1 MIEFT
6 WKIESLEKNVA
17 DGGVVRANWRVNAV
31 DGDYRTSGYGGISFT
46 PDPDADGFIPFESLT
61 EDVVLSWI
69 FLSIDSPL
77 DSPVI
82 TPVPD
87 ATSVGLV
94 DRDALEARLTADIEE
109 QKTPATTISG
119 IGPEAE
125 NPFPWDTE

>member
-6 WKIESLEKNVA
+6 WKIESLEKNIA

-46 PDPDADGFIPFESLT
+46 PNPDTDDFIPFESLT

-69 FLSIDSPL
+69 FLEEGQDN
-77 DSPVI
+77 
-82 TPVPD
+82 
-87 ATSVGLV
+87 VGLV
-94 DRDALEARLTADIEE
+94 DKDALEARLTADIEE

-119 IGPEAE
+119 IGLGPGAE

>member
-6 WKIESLEKNVA
+6 WKIESLEKSDS
-17 DGGVVRANWRVNAV
+17 DGSVIRVNWTVDAV
-31 DGDYRTSGYGGISFT
+31 DGDYTASTMGGISFT

-69 FLSIDSPL
+69 FLSVDSPL

-87 ATSVGLV
+87 PNSVGLV
-94 DRDALEARLTADIEE
+94 DRDTIESRLTADIEE
-109 QKTPATTISG
+109 QKIVVTTSVVS
-119 IGPEAE
+119 AQ
-125 NPFPWDTE
+125 NNNLPWDTE

>member
-6 WKIESLEKNVA
+6 WKIESLEKNNV
-17 DGGVVRANWRVNAV
+17 DGGVIRVNWSVNAV
-31 DGDYRTSGYGGISFT
+31 DGDYTASTMGGISFT
-46 PDPDADGFIPFESLT
+46 PDPDADGFVSFESLT

-87 ATSVGLV
+87 PNSVGLV
-94 DRDALEARLTADIEE
+94 DRDSIEARLTADIEE
-109 QKTPATTISG
+109 QKVPVTTSVVSSQ
-119 IGPEAE
+119 
-125 NPFPWDTE
+125 NNNLPWDTE